1 MKISI
6 NSIEK
11 AKEFVSICSK
21 YHDGDI
27 LVKQN
32 KYQDS
37 DIDVKQG
44 RQIINGKSILGIFS
58 LNLVEPVK
66 VIMDSENDNS
76 KIGFYNNIQKWKTGN
91 ND

>member
-6 NSIEK
+6 NTIEK
-11 AKEFVSICSK
+11 AKEFVSISSK

-32 KYQDS
+32 QYVVD
-37 DIDVKQG
+37 
-44 RQIINGKSILGIFS
+44 GKSILGIFS

-76 KIGFYNNIQKWKTGN
+76 KIGFYNNIQKWKTEN

>member
-1 MKISI
+1 MKINI
-6 NSIEK
+6 NTIEK

-21 YHDGDI
+21 YHDVDI

-32 KYQDS
+32 KYAVD
-37 DIDVKQG
+37 
-44 RQIINGKSILGIFS
+44 GKSILGIFS

-76 KIGFYNNIQKWKTGN
+76 KIGFYGEIQKWKVEN
-91 ND
+91 N

>member
-6 NSIEK
+6 NTIEK

-21 YHDGDI
+21 YHDGGI

-32 KYQDS
+32 QYVVD
-37 DIDVKQG
+37 
-44 RQIINGKSILGIFS
+44 GKSILGIFS

-76 KIGFYNNIQKWKTGN
+76 KIGFYNNIQKWKTEN